1 MAIERWSPSR
11 MFTRQEQFIMKRLK
25 RTRKLFAFL
34 REVRH
39 ELFDDAFQAELE
51 TMYRDTGA
59 GKPPL
64 PPAKLAMAALLQGY
78 LQVSDAEAV
87 ELTMLDL
94 RWQMVLDCLGSTEP
108 LFSQGALCEFRQR
121 LIRHDLDRR
130 LLERTVEQ
138 AKRTAGFDWKKLPKD
153 LRVAIDSS
161 PLVGAGRVEDT
172 VNLLAHAG
180 RKIVDCVAAMLQ
192 WPTERVCQEAGIP
205 LLASCSIKAALDYTW
220 TDPDDRVAAVTLLH
234 LQLTHLEEWLRECL
248 PEELT
253 RPPLQEHV
261 ATLHQIMGQDLE
273 PDPSGGGKVRI
284 RKGVAEDRR
293 VSVEDQ
299 DMRHGR
305 KSKSKRFNG
314 FKRHIA
320 TDLDTDLILACA
332 ITPANRPEEEGAI
345 PLAADLRRLTTR
357 IAELYTDRGYINAP
371 LVDEVLAARGEVICR
386 PWRAHNGK
394 LFPKTAFTINIR
406 DRRITC
412 PAGDTVEMRF
422 GSTVEFDPERCD
434 ECALRDRCTDTS
446 PGHGR
451 TVAVAENEQ
460 LQQRLRKLVATRPGR
475 ARLRERVPV
484 EHRLAHISRRQGNR
498 ARYRGVRNNV
508 YDLRRMAAIQNLETV
523 QRRQTAY
530 ATMAKA
536 A

>member
-1 MAIERWSPSR
+1 MAIERWFPSR
-11 MFTRQEQFIMKRLK
+11 TFTRQEQFIMKRLK
-25 RTRKLFAFL
+25 RTRRLFAFL

-64 PPAKLAMAALLQGY
+64 PPAKLAMAAILQGY

-130 LLERTVEQ
+130 VLERTIEL

-153 LRVAIDSS
+153 LRIAIDSS
-161 PLVGAGRVEDT
+161 PLEGAGRVEDT

-205 LLASCSIKAALDYTW
+205 LLASSSIKAALDYTW

-234 LQLTHLEEWLRECL
+234 LQLTHLEEWLRDCL

-273 PDPSGGGKVRI
+273 PDPSGGGKFRI

-293 VSVEDQ
+293 VSVEDP

-320 TDLDTDLILACA
+320 THLDSDLILACA
-332 ITPANRPEEEGAI
+332 ITPANRPEEEGAG
-345 PLAADLRRLTTR
+345 PLATDLERLT
-357 IAELYTDRGYINAP
+357 DRVAAVYIDRAYINAP
-371 LVDEVLAARGEVICR
+371 FVEQVRRAHGEVICR

-394 LFPKTAFTINIR
+394 LFAKTDFAINIR

-412 PAGDTVEMRF
+412 PAGATAEMRF
-422 GSTVEFDPERCD
+422 GSTVEFEPERCD
-434 ECALRDRCTDTS
+434 ACLLRDRCTDTS
-446 PGHGR
+446 PGNGR

-460 LQQRLRKLVATRPGR
+460 LQQRLRKLVATRAGR
-475 ARLRERVPV
+475 AHLRERVPV
-484 EHRLAHISRRQGNR
+484 EHRLAHISQRQGNR
-498 ARYRGVRNNV
+498 ARYRGVRNNL
-508 YDLRRMAAIQNLETV
+508 YDLRRMASIQNLETV
-523 QRRQTAY
+523 QRRKTAY
-530 ATMAKA
+530 TAMAKA